1 MNPHRAQY
9 EMTRLQTGTPGSF
22 TMKSEASIPLEIPA
36 VQSQP
41 PAAEDSSENASITEI
56 DKQKKLQRRIDWMI
70 LPPLTI
76 CYFLLFTNRMNVQL
90 IKSDNDSRR
99 YSLGLKEFAIVQ
111 FLFTIT
117 YALPEPLWNVLLRRL
132 GPKFWLA
139 PALLL
144 SGFLA
149 VFCAV
154 VDNWQG
160 LAAVRFLMGL
170 PLGAL
175 FPGCMYYITCW
186 YPRRQLGRPVAI
198 FYAGGA
204 MGSSLANLLSSAL
217 VTMNQ
222 GGRSGS
228 DWVCIIWGIITVV
241 CAIVVFFFIPD
252 FPDEDDKIL
261 RSEAEH
267 DMFKRWY
274 VATDSTRNISEHYRN
289 NAWKQVFTD
298 MKTLLFIFVRMS
310 TVVARDGLTQRQKDN
325 AKALAGKLFE
335 PRKPSDAIITL
346 LYVPPA
352 ALAVITT
359 IYIGILSDKTRQR
372 GYYIMC
378 TSWFSITAFII
389 FVSTNSKDV
398 ELQYVAGF
406 LGSVGTWAG
415 GAISWVWMANNVEG
429 LFKRAIMIG
438 VNVGTGNLIGGLT
451 LPAAITLEDE
461 PLIGSG
467 YLLGLSCLHF
477 VAIVVTRW
485 YLSSQNKEK
494 QHQLQQGIRDQ
505 RDPNNVVEEE
515 DKGDKSLDFEYIL

>member
-1 MNPHRAQY
+1 MSALNPQLAIS
-9 EMTRLQTGTPGSF
+9 RLQTASPGAGSL
-22 TMKSEASIPLEIPA
+22 KVQSQASIPVVLGAIPGP
-36 VQSQP
+36 Q
-41 PAAEDSSENASITEI
+41 PAAEDSGEDASITET
-56 DKQKKLQRRIDWMI
+56 DKQKRLQTRIDWMI

-90 IKSDNDSRR
+90 IYSSNQRYPLDNNR
-99 YSLGLKEFAIVQ
+99 YAIIQ

-132 GPKFWLA
+132 GPRVWLA

-154 VDNWQG
+154 VKDWQG
-160 LAAVRFLMGL
+160 LAAIRFLIGL

-186 YPRRQLGRPVAI
+186 YPRRKLGRPVAI

-204 MGSSLANLLSSAL
+204 MGSSLANLLNSAL
-217 VTMNQ
+217 VKINVS
-222 GGRSGS
+222 GRVGS
-228 DWVCIIWGIITVV
+228 DWVCIIWGLVTVIS
-241 CAIVVFFFIPD
+241 AIVVFFFIPD

-267 DMFKRWY
+267 TMFKKW
-274 VATDSTRNISEHYRN
+274 
-289 NAWKQVFTD
+289 
-298 MKTLLFIFVRMS
+298 S
-310 TVVARDGLTQRQKDN
+310 TVVARDGLTLRQREN
-325 AKALAGKLFE
+325 ASALAAKLFTH
-335 PRKPSDAIITL
+335 PSDTTKTL

-352 ALAVITT
+352 FLAVITT
-359 IYIGILSDKTRQR
+359 IYIGILSDRTNQR
-372 GYYIMC
+372 GYYIMV

-389 FVSTNSKDV
+389 FVSSESVT
-398 ELQYVAGF
+398 LQYVAGF
-406 LGSVGTWAG
+406 LGSIGTWAG

-438 VNVGTGNLIGGLT
+438 VNVGTGNLIGGFT
-451 LPAAITLEDE
+451 IPATVTMPKKEGNYKM
-461 PLIGSG
+461 IGSA
-467 YLLGLSCLHF
+467 YFLGLSFLHF
-477 VAIVVTRW
+477 AAIVFTRW
-485 YLSSQNKEK
+485 YLSNQNREK

-505 RDPNNVVEEE
+505 KDPNSVAEEE
-515 DKGDKSLDFEYIL
+515 DRGDKSPDFEYIL